1 VNLCEQLE
9 FLDPKRRTHM
19 PGWWIHTAVARKAI
33 TELVNNTALFP
44 AGTGPDAQ
52 AIYDIANNHPAYAAV
67 GAIGPDLFFLLP
79 DFAPSGISIFGNDA
93 SSLLFGAAHAII
105 TAYDLIDPVV
115 ANYADQIAPIEQ
127 NAADIL
133 NAATG
138 GLAQSISQAASL
150 AASVIIDQIEMI
162 AASQYDIWGILG
174 SGVPRGYDEQ
184 VFYWSD
190 ILHYRK
196 TYEYARRLWTKADQ
210 LNNDRFKAY
219 AIGWMTHCAA
229 DVTGHALVNEK
240 CGGPYRLHWQ
250 RHHCCENHFDGK
262 VYEAQYGAGIR
273 YQDVARSAMHLWLAF
288 NPSRANGSAKNF
300 LDAND
305 DRPHYQLGD
314 DAAAYVDRRTLWD
327 VDSDMPDDLAQFIV
341 DALVDVYSSTDPN
354 FGQWANHP
362 TILNAL
368 NVGNSTGFPVK
379 DDVKACYWWLYKY
392 VKITTTDYYRF
403 QPPEP
408 PTVFSFAPWPSQPN
422 PPASL
427 SPAGGPLNTLQDL
440 LDLFFQI
447 HLWLTFCEQ
456 VIEWF
461 FANQLNLFTG
471 PATYYLREAIY
482 EFVQIPL
489 YNLEMSFHYY
499 LSLIGF
505 VHPFNQ
511 EIAPALTTLG
521 VGFTDAW
528 NEVEAALASLTGGLG
543 APPTGTELSGSDRSN
558 PPVDAVTD
566 PASAVSLSLQILDI
580 LLGPPCHESDRVSET
595 PSEFT
600 RPYLYPER
608 DQQQDLIGRETPL
621 VVASPYVAG
630 QDANVLMGNTPG
642 DPAVRSAL
650 ESATSEAATQ
660 SIVAANMG
668 PNLSFANKQHLGDP
682 AEYSAYVISQ
692 LTRDNPGPI
701 ANFNLDADRGY
712 GYLCWDWVRSHYY
725 NAHPKHNDGTA
736 VFTGTDQRT
745 YMAPLVAGFGWCA
758 EDLEAV
764 SVPQPPVPH
773 MHYPQSTNPPVKIR
787 YIDKEQK

>member
-1 VNLCEQLE
+1 
-9 FLDPKRRTHM
+9 M

-33 TELVNNTALFP
+33 NELVNNPGLFP
-44 AGTGPDAQ
+44 AGTGPGAKE
-52 AIYDIANNHPAYAAV
+52 IYNIANNNPAYAAV

-79 DFAPSGISIFGNDA
+79 DFAPSGVSVFGQDV
-93 SSLLFGAAHAII
+93 SSLLFGAAHAIK
-105 TAYDLIDPVV
+105 TAYDQIDPVV

-127 NAADIL
+127 NAAAIL

-138 GLAQSISQAASL
+138 GLADSISQAASL
-150 AASVIIDQIEMI
+150 ASSVIIDQMKMI

-196 TYEYARRLWTKADQ
+196 TYEYARRLWTKAVA
-210 LNNDRFKAY
+210 LNDDRFKAY

-250 RHHCCENHFDGK
+250 RHHCCENHFDGN
-262 VYEAQYGAGIR
+262 VYETQYGAGAY

-288 NPSRANGSAKNF
+288 DPSKANGSAFNF
-300 LDAND
+300 LAPD
-305 DRPHYQLGD
+305 DRPQYALG
-314 DAAAYVDRRTLWD
+314 DAAADYVDRRKKWD

-354 FGQWANHP
+354 LGQWANHP

-368 NVGNSTGFPVK
+368 NIGNATGFPVK
-379 DDVKACYWWLYKY
+379 DDVKVSYWWLYKY

-403 QPPEP
+403 QPPDP
-408 PTVFSFAPWPSQPN
+408 PTVFSFAPFPSPPN
-422 PPASL
+422 PPASP
-427 SPAGGPLNTLQDL
+427 SPAGGPSNTLPHWPDL
-440 LDLFFQI
+440 AFHILE
-447 HLWLTFCEQ
+447 WLTYCAQ

-461 FANQLNLFTG
+461 IANLLNLFTG
-471 PATYYLREAIY
+471 PATYFLREAIY

-505 VHPFNQ
+505 VHPLNQ

-521 VGFTDAW
+521 IGFTDVW
-528 NEVEAALASLTGGLG
+528 NEVEAALASVTGGLG
-543 APPTGTELSGSDRSN
+543 APPTGVESSGSDRST

-566 PASAVSLSLQILDI
+566 PLAVVSPLAQSLGLVF
-580 LLGPPCHESDRVSET
+580 PPRCGESET

-600 RPYLYPER
+600 RPYLYPEH
-608 DQQQDLIGRETPL
+608 DQQQDPIGAETLL

-630 QDANVLMGNTPG
+630 QDANALMGNTVG
-642 DPAVRSAL
+642 SALVRSAL

-668 PNLSFANKQHLGDP
+668 PSLSPANKQHLGDP

-692 LTRDNPGPI
+692 LTRTSVGAI

-712 GYLCWDWVRSHYY
+712 GYLCWDWVRSHFYE
-725 NAHPKHNDGTA
+725 AFPKHSDGTA
-736 VFTGTDQRT
+736 VFTGADQRI
-745 YMAPLVAGFGWCA
+745 YMAPLLPGYGWCA
-758 EDLEAV
+758 EDLRPV
-764 SVPQPPVPH
+764 DVQPPPVPH
-773 MHYPQSTNPPVKIR
+773 MHFPQSSSNPPVQIR